1 MPTPPI
7 THYKD
12 EESAQNEETQ
22 NVLNQELEKEAEQ
35 AKVEEP
41 QGTAEL
47 KVLPVKKTEKK
58 TNSANI
64 VNAFRQKMSVTATP
78 IELPSVGRT
87 VEFKEIST
95 AEQKELSK
103 VALENDS
110 RADIMYCS
118 MISLINKLALEKK
131 FEIRDYTEFER
142 IAITLNLQQMSKINP
157 EIKFT
162 CSKCGRENAYTL
174 DTAKMLR
181 DFAKTYK
188 PDEEIVIDAGNR
200 KFTFTSGWPCVRNV
214 EEFFKHYYRKY
225 DNSSKSVKESI
236 NNMSQ
241 IEYITMFIKKVTV
254 ESISDPDDKLTADL
268 EELTYADRAQIIDC
282 LPQNVLFDDKT
293 GAITLTIEKFVNPM
307 NDVFKYHDCAYCGT
321 EQTGAVAALSDFL
334 GG

>member
-7 THYKD
+7 TRYKD
-12 EESAQNEETQ
+12 EPVDQTTEDL
-22 NVLNQELEKEAEQ
+22 VNQELEKEAATVKTVEPE
-35 AKVEEP
+35 AKE
-41 QGTAEL
+41 EL
-47 KVLPVKKTEKK
+47 KVLPVSKTEKK

-78 IELPSVGRT
+78 IDLPSVGKT

-103 VALENDS
+103 IALESDS

-118 MISLINKLALEKK
+118 MISLINKLAMEKK
-131 FEIRDYTEFER
+131 FDIRDYTEFER

-162 CSKCGRENAYTL
+162 CSKCGRENSYTL
-174 DTAKMLR
+174 DTAKLLR
-181 DFAKTYK
+181 EFAKTYK
-188 PDEEIVIDAGNR
+188 PDEELTIDAGNR
-200 KFTFTSGWPCVRNV
+200 KFVFVSGWPCVRNV

-225 DNSSKSVKESI
+225 DNSSKSIKESM

-241 IEYITMFIKKVTV
+241 IEYITMFLKKVTV
-254 ESISDPDDKLTADL
+254 ESISDPDDKLTANL
-268 EELTYADRAQIIDC
+268 EELTYSDRAQIIDC

-293 GAITLTIEKFVNPM
+293 GAITLTIESFVNPL
-307 NDVFKYHDCAYCGT
+307 NDVFKYHDCSYCGA
-321 EQTGAVAALSDFL
+321 EQSGQVAALSDFL